1 MGEREGEEPE
11 LCPLEITTGRCAT
24 MVAAAA
30 AVVLMKDAL

>member
-1 MGEREGEEPE
+1 MGERGGEEPE

-30 AVVLMKDAL
+30 VVLMKDAL